1 MSARNRGPPIP
12 SKGVPHGGLPHHAPI
27 LEPHFPRGILG
38 PPHPALHE
46 EVREAHYSLSGP
58 RQLPPHPAIIED
70 RLAVQHD
77 DIQVLLIDN
86 QRLAATHVALKQELE
101 VTQYELQRADKYAQT
116 LHTEKDLQ
124 MRELY
129 EKSAKMEND
138 LNAVNAMRSELV
150 QVHMDVKELTVGRQE
165 LAAQVQVM
173 TQDLGRVT
181 SDLHQVPAVKAEIEG
196 LRHEMERVRAAIEHE
211 KKSFAE
217 SFEHG
222 KVMESKLVTMAREL
236 EKLRA
241 ELANTEKR
249 APAAAP
255 VGISGVGYNAN
266 YVNPESGYPG
276 NPYPAGYGMMPTNS
290 MHPAPAG
297 GEGYPPYGPGAGAW
311 GPYDTQRAQGSK

>member
-12 SKGVPHGGLPHHAPI
+12 SRGVLHGELPHTPI
-27 LEPHFPRGILG
+27 LEPRFPRGIRG
-38 PPHPALHE
+38 PTHPASHK

-58 RQLPPHPAIIED
+58 RQLPPLPAIVEE
-70 RLAVQHD
+70 RLAVQHG
-77 DIQVLLIDN
+77 DIQALLIDN

-101 VTQYELQRADKYAQT
+101 VTQYELQRADTYTQSLHAEKGLQT
-116 LHTEKDLQ
+116 
-124 MRELY
+124 RELH
-129 EKSAKMEND
+129 EKSVKMENE
-138 LNAVNAMRSELV
+138 LNAVNAMRSELM
-150 QVHMDVKELTVGRQE
+150 QVHMDVKELTAGRQD
-165 LAAQVQVM
+165 LTAQLQMM

-181 SDLHQVPAVKAEIEG
+181 SDLQQVPAVKAEMEG

-211 KKSFAE
+211 KNSFAE

-222 KVMESKLVTMAREL
+222 KVMESKLVTMAREM

-241 ELANTEKR
+241 ELANTERR
-249 APAAAP
+249 APARAP
-255 VGISGVGYNAN
+255 VGLSGVGYNAN

-290 MHPAPAG
+290 MHPAPAA

-311 GPYDTQRAQGSK
+311 SSYDPQLPH